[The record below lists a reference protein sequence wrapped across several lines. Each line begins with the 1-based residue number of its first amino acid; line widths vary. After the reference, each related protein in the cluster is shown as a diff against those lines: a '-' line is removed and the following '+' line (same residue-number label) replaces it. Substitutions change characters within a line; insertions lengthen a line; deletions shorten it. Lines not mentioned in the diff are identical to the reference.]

1 MRKKGGGEGKKNKK
15 EVLRAMSRRSYGG
28 WFLRIWMVEEVWLEY
43 ICARVPTE
51 GRNEITRVK
60 SCFCTI

>member
-28 WFLRIWMVEEVWLEY
+28 WFLRI
-43 ICARVPTE
+43 
-51 GRNEITRVK
+51 
-60 SCFCTI
+60 